1 MNCKFYLSLGSNKVN
16 ISSSNC
22 IEVSDQITNLN
33 DIKLSYVRSDYGGV
47 IRKCASAIT
56 LTGKARDSIIDYYTS
71 QKLKSIGAFAVYQ
84 INDNWTYDLLFS
96 CPLDFSTFKYD
107 EYTAQI
113 SCLDNSVAAI
123 LNSNN
128 NTKYEILVDDIKE
141 DKQLFF
147 DGVRLLN
154 TVKLVFTGNSV
165 DNEAYTI
172 RENVNCGGN
181 VYYIPPISYAESDI
195 QVEGYVRLN
204 DQSEDLSG
212 TIDTSSAWATAGPN
226 TNRTSYFLEA
236 LKDVHIDVDISS
248 LSVKVVNS
256 ASGELSDV
264 MTSLYKIPVSGNPV
278 LVSSS
283 YVGVAGVLGVDL
295 HEGEKLQLCLHRL
308 SIISPVSFGV
318 STFYFYDCCNIKWNV
333 TGDKS
338 YIDVVK
344 PESLLNAI
352 IRKMG
357 MESYVNGDITF
368 DDTSLENVLL
378 VAGESIRGFNNAK
391 LYTSFSDFCKFMEV
405 VAGMVY
411 VIESGSS
418 ESIGGSEGSEGSE
431 GPDYDKEYSY
441 GDLNIEADNFVRNG
455 KITTDVV
462 DNLSSF
468 MPDGVSLVQVEF
480 FEDYMFFGLGS
491 DGIYYFI
498 NFPGIEKYLRVTDE
512 FAIEIIDKN
521 VLYDTE
527 SRKYY
532 ITDTK
537 NKKLDDLKIDT
548 LDKRYNHIAKFGG
561 FVIDS
566 VTDSGKYN
574 GSVKSEDIFFSR
586 SSSKFLYRDKS
597 AGKYYSIFDG
607 YEDYQKDGRLNPV
620 AVFVDVSDFSTY
632 DDGASYVAV
641 DGKNLILY
649 DGNVPLLP
657 DRNVSGIAMYSV
669 SYEENFVIRFVHRDS
684 IFVDSVAK
692 SLDIASEPEYSVSS
706 GRIYSSVK
714 IGYEKQDYD
723 LGNNGKDEF
732 NSTIEYSTGINL
744 KEQTLDFLCPYR
756 ADSYG
761 FQELARKKG
770 NQTSDSESDNNT
782 FIVHSLKSDS
792 RYNLDRSIPVDGVY
806 TDTVFNARL
815 FPHYLIDAN
824 KRYLASY
831 TSRLLYTSSEIMDSI
846 TVNSKKIDKNVSLSD
861 PLFLEGDI
869 TVKTNDFI
877 IPDDWKGYVEFQ
889 WEGKSYRGYLSSLE
903 INVCNNEVF
912 EYKLIEC

>member
-47 IRKCASAIT
+47 IRKCASAII

-141 DKQLFF
+141 ENQLFF

-154 TVKLVFTGNSV
+154 TVKMVFTGNSV

-248 LSVKVVNS
+248 LSIKVVNS
-256 ASGELSDV
+256 ASGELNDV

-411 VIESGSS
+411 VIENGSS

-537 NKKLDDLKIDT
+537 T
-548 LDKRYNHIAKFGG
+548 
-561 FVIDS
+561 
-566 VTDSGKYN
+566 
-574 GSVKSEDIFFSR
+574 R
-586 SSSKFLYRDKS
+586 SW
-597 AGKYYSIFDG
+597 
-607 YEDYQKDGRLNPV
+607 
-620 AVFVDVSDFSTY
+620 
-632 DDGASYVAV
+632 
-641 DGKNLILY
+641 
-649 DGNVPLLP
+649 
-657 DRNVSGIAMYSV
+657 
-669 SYEENFVIRFVHRDS
+669 
-684 IFVDSVAK
+684 
-692 SLDIASEPEYSVSS
+692 
-706 GRIYSSVK
+706 
-714 IGYEKQDYD
+714 
-723 LGNNGKDEF
+723 
-732 NSTIEYSTGINL
+732 TI
-744 KEQTLDFLCPYR
+744 
-756 ADSYG
+756 
-761 FQELARKKG
+761 
-770 NQTSDSESDNNT
+770 
-782 FIVHSLKSDS
+782 
-792 RYNLDRSIPVDGVY
+792 
-806 TDTVFNARL
+806 
-815 FPHYLIDAN
+815 
-824 KRYLASY
+824 
-831 TSRLLYTSSEIMDSI
+831 
-846 TVNSKKIDKNVSLSD
+846 
-861 PLFLEGDI
+861 
-869 TVKTNDFI
+869 
-877 IPDDWKGYVEFQ
+877 
-889 WEGKSYRGYLSSLE
+889 
-903 INVCNNEVF
+903 
-912 EYKLIEC
+912 